1 MHKFFLLLL
10 IVFACSV
17 RAVGQQSDSLKI
29 AEAFTKALTSPEE
42 KDIYLKEAL
51 DLKKKRNTKYLNE
64 VYAYWN
70 ARYFFYTGQLDE
82 AEKVAL
88 EQLKLEAKAGQK
100 AKFHNILGTVNTLR
114 RDYKKAISWYEEAIN
129 DYESAGNKKGIALV
143 KINIANIFFGL
154 SDFET
159 AYKYI
164 KDAHTGLKPF
174 KDTVNEVTALGILS
188 ISEAKTG
195 RYKDATIHSKKTV
208 ELAKRQENNNGLALA
223 YLALGETALSEENYT
238 EAIRFYEL
246 TDSVAILARNTN
258 LSHLAHVGMLSTYV
272 SVNDYVQAK
281 RAGEIALEELES
293 SALTNK
299 TTEYVIRRNLAETY
313 AGVGDFK
320 KAFEFQFW
328 ADSIYKVTSSMK
340 NKEYINE
347 LLIRHDTQRKESQL
361 KIERNENLIK
371 EERLKQQSW
380 ILVALSLVLLI
391 AVLVFVGYRKNQRN
405 KMQRIRAEQENELMR
420 ALIDGE
426 EKERERIA
434 NELHDG
440 LASDLTG
447 IKMVLSQTPERLPD
461 GVLNALARVHEQTRR
476 ISHNLSPL
484 NIEKLGL
491 VSALR
496 NFAQENSTPQTQ
508 IHFYATKDE
517 VKIQP
522 VEHAIVMYRVCQEL
536 IQNALKHANAR
547 TIDVQLMITD
557 EELTINIEDDGQGF
571 DVASKKESFGLMN
584 VQKQVELL
592 NGELSIDSRPQNGT
606 VVFISLSLT

>member
-1 MHKFFLLLL
+1 M
-10 IVFACSV
+10 
-17 RAVGQQSDSLKI
+17 
-29 AEAFTKALTSPEE
+29 
-42 KDIYLKEAL
+42 
-51 DLKKKRNTKYLNE
+51 
-64 VYAYWN
+64 
-70 ARYFFYTGQLDE
+70 
-82 AEKVAL
+82 
-88 EQLKLEAKAGQK
+88 
-100 AKFHNILGTVNTLR
+100 
-114 RDYKKAISWYEEAIN
+114 
-129 DYESAGNKKGIALV
+129 
-143 KINIANIFFGL
+143 
-154 SDFET
+154 
-159 AYKYI
+159 
-164 KDAHTGLKPF
+164 
-174 KDTVNEVTALGILS
+174 
-188 ISEAKTG
+188 
-195 RYKDATIHSKKTV
+195 
-208 ELAKRQENNNGLALA
+208 
-223 YLALGETALSEENYT
+223 
-238 EAIRFYEL
+238 
-246 TDSVAILARNTN
+246 
-258 LSHLAHVGMLSTYV
+258 
-272 SVNDYVQAK
+272 
-281 RAGEIALEELES
+281 
-293 SALTNK
+293 
-299 TTEYVIRRNLAETY
+299 
-313 AGVGDFK
+313 
-320 KAFEFQFW
+320 
-328 ADSIYKVTSSMK
+328 
-340 NKEYINE
+340 
-347 LLIRHDTQRKESQL
+347 
-361 KIERNENLIK
+361 
-371 EERLKQQSW
+371 
-380 ILVALSLVLLI
+380 
-391 AVLVFVGYRKNQRN
+391 
-405 KMQRIRAEQENELMR
+405 RAEQENELMR

-517 VKIQP
+517 VKIEP